1 MDLEYNNNMCPHHK
15 SFKIYNNGKKGFE
28 YQGNL
33 FYGLRMESFV
43 KREKE
48 YNFNVVFDFE
58 DGYYMMYMFFEICKL
73 NKVLFSKYTWKEFI
87 GLNEENIQNVINV
100 ISCYETNLYLDE
112 PSYLKAFHK
121 TIKPFYHKKY
131 RVVKMLKQYIIK
143 NVGV

>member
-58 DGYYMMYMFFEICKL
+58 DGYYMMYMFF
-73 NKVLFSKYTWKEFI
+73 
-87 GLNEENIQNVINV
+87 
-100 ISCYETNLYLDE
+100 
-112 PSYLKAFHK
+112 
-121 TIKPFYHKKY
+121 
-131 RVVKMLKQYIIK
+131 
-143 NVGV
+143 

>member
-1 MDLEYNNNMCPHHK
+1 MCSHHK

-58 DGYYMMYMFFEICKL
+58 DGSV
-73 NKVLFSKYTWKEFI
+73 N
-87 GLNEENIQNVINV
+87 
-100 ISCYETNLYLDE
+100 
-112 PSYLKAFHK
+112 
-121 TIKPFYHKKY
+121 
-131 RVVKMLKQYIIK
+131 
-143 NVGV
+143 